1 MQAIITATLIV
12 AIIGLVIGLLL
23 VMVDKKFKVEVDPRE
38 AAVRDYLPGNNCG
51 GCGYAG
57 CDALAAAIVAGTAP
71 VNKCPVGGAAVA
83 EQIAQIMDV
92 NADASVKQ
100 VAFVKCAG
108 DCETAV
114 QKCNYFG
121 VQDCSAA
128 IGSGLNPWKCD
139 HGCLGFGSC
148 VKVCP
153 FDAIHVVNGVAKVDR
168 SKCKACGKCVAACPK
183 HLIEL
188 VPEAASFA
196 VACSSK
202 DRGPAVKNVCSAGC
216 IGCTLCTK
224 QCESDAIT
232 VENNIAHIDYEK
244 CIGCGKCKEK
254 CPTGAI
260 INPRCK

>member
-12 AIIGLVIGLLL
+12 ALVGLVIGILL

-71 VNKCPVGGAAVA
+71 VTGCPVGGDVVA
-83 EQIAQIMDV
+83 EQIANIMGV
-92 NADASVKQ
+92 DAGESVKY

-108 DCETAV
+108 DCDHAA
-114 QKCNYFG
+114 QKGNYFG
-121 VQDCSAA
+121 VQDCASA
-128 IGSGLNPWKCD
+128 IGSGLSPWKCD

-168 SKCKACGKCVAACPK
+168 AKCKACGKCVAECPK

-188 VPEAASFA
+188 IPETSECA

-202 DRGPAVKNVCSAGC
+202 DRGPAVKKSCSAGC
-216 IGCTLCTK
+216 IGCKLCEK
-224 QCESDAIT
+224 QCEAGAIT
-232 VENNIAHIDYEK
+232 VENNIAHIDHKK
-244 CIGCGKCKEK
+244 CTNCGSCKEK
-254 CPTGAI
+254 CPAGAI